1 MPVTFTSH
9 NIVLDDGVLT
19 RPESKL
25 TISEEP
31 WFKSA
36 KRALEMVF
44 PGNKRKFSIV
54 DLGCLEGGYSVEF
67 ARMGFNALGVEVRQ
81 SNFDA
86 CTFVKQRTNLPN
98 LRFVKDDVLNVGKYG
113 PFNAVFCC
121 GLLYHLDKP
130 RAFIKTVSEITSH
143 IVIIQTHFATAKAAN
158 KFGLSDLIQH
168 DGAQGRWYHEYQQG
182 IASDHLD
189 HQLRWASWSNPASF
203 WMTRE
208 WILQTLLDAGFDMVF
223 EQFDALG
230 NNIAESMSTGYYA
243 TEDRGMFVGIKT

>member
-67 ARMGFNALGVEVRQ
+67 ARMGFNALGWRSGRATLMHAPS
-81 SNFDA
+81 SNNARIFPIFD
-86 CTFVKQRTNLPN
+86 L
-98 LRFVKDDVLNVGKYG
+98 
-113 PFNAVFCC
+113 
-121 GLLYHLDKP
+121 
-130 RAFIKTVSEITSH
+130 
-143 IVIIQTHFATAKAAN
+143 
-158 KFGLSDLIQH
+158 
-168 DGAQGRWYHEYQQG
+168 
-182 IASDHLD
+182 
-189 HQLRWASWSNPASF
+189 
-203 WMTRE
+203 
-208 WILQTLLDAGFDMVF
+208 
-223 EQFDALG
+223 
-230 NNIAESMSTGYYA
+230 
-243 TEDRGMFVGIKT
+243 